1 MPNSVRNP
9 PFSQI
14 LGLCPVV
21 SVSRGPFFFGFLVG
35 SWISLPPGPEP
46 HCLEILVATVD
57 SRNGAM
63 ATPIMNKNHFSKNRS
78 LVSGPGGAGLG
89 PTPGDPRDPWD
100 PWDPKDPRDPYFLNR
115 GVVRCF

>member
-21 SVSRGPFFFGFLVG
+21 SVSRGPFFFGSLVET
-35 SWISLPPGPEP
+35 WISCPPGLEP

-63 ATPIMNKNHFSKNRS
+63 ATTIMNKKHFSQNRS
-78 LVSGPGGAGLG
+78 PVSGPGRAGLG
-89 PTPGDPRDPWD
+89 STPGIPGIPT
-100 PWDPKDPRDPYFLNR
+100 F
-115 GVVRCF
+115 